1 MSSSLANQ
9 KAWSFKKEKLLSMC
23 ICHSS
28 EIVDKEHTGKGK
40 KKPWYNKLWI
50 FQYASFLEVQN
61 RWKQEVLAVIDE
73 VTNWQLLGT
82 LKSWEFKAT
91 AYGCRVIRKMKL
103 QKRICFFKMHFVHM
117 LCYTTL
123 EFVCSTTRDWT
134 KAYVIRHS
142 LCYKFLWN
150 SDPCLSTTRP
160 FFPSR
165 ALMKDTMYELRLANF
180 GSGEKNSTEHCLGSF
195 MLTPEVC

>member
-9 KAWSFKKEKLLSMC
+9 KAWSFKKEKALSMC
-23 ICHSS
+23 TCHFS

-73 VTNWQLLGT
+73 VTNWELLGT

-91 AYGCRVIRKMKL
+91 AYGCRIICKMKRISIVL
-103 QKRICFFKMHFVHM
+103 NGNTVKGLKKGKR
-117 LCYTTL
+117 
-123 EFVCSTTRDWT
+123 
-134 KAYVIRHS
+134 
-142 LCYKFLWN
+142 
-150 SDPCLSTTRP
+150 
-160 FFPSR
+160 
-165 ALMKDTMYELRLANF
+165 
-180 GSGEKNSTEHCLGSF
+180 
-195 MLTPEVC
+195 